1 MAQKTFKIGE
11 CCRGGVLTAIATE
24 NKVTI
29 IGKEW
34 DYSAGSRKSSNQSN
48 AKEFTRIEVQT
59 SNSSARRELDNWLN
73 DMTSC
78 YYADQVLEWVET
90 QTTFKPSFGW

>member
-11 CCRGGVLTAIATE
+11 SCRGGVLTAIATKD
-24 NKVTI
+24 KVSI

-34 DYSAGSRKSSNQSN
+34 DTSAGYNKSSNQSN
-48 AKEFTRIEVQT
+48 AKEFTRLEVQT
-59 SNSSARRELDNWLN
+59 NDRNARRKISEFLEDL
-73 DMTSC
+73 TT
-78 YYADQVLEWVET
+78 YYYSEKVIEWVES

>member
-11 CCRGGVLTAIATE
+11 YCRGGVLTAIATE

-59 SNSSARRELDNWLN
+59 SNSSAKRELDNWLN

-78 YYADQVLEWVET
+78 YYADQVLNWVEN

>member
-11 CCRGGVLTAIATE
+11 YCRGGVLTAIATE

-34 DYSAGSRKSSNQSN
+34 DFSAGSNKSSNQSN

-59 SNSSARRELDNWLN
+59 SNSSAKRELDNWLN

-78 YYADQVLEWVET
+78 YYADQVLNWVEN